1 MKQETMKY
9 YPEKGRRVLSD
20 LDDLFSFPVDF
31 FKPMGFSLNSMKTD
45 VIEKDGKMI
54 LDIEMP
60 GLNKEDIKVSLKDG
74 YLTVSASH
82 NEEKEEKDDKGT
94 LVRKERSSG
103 SMSRSFYVGEDVT
116 VEEINGSYENGML
129 KLEVPK
135 KEPVEAETKFIE
147 IK

>member
-1 MKQETMKY
+1 MKY
-9 YPEKGRRVLSD
+9 YPEKGRRVFGD

-45 VIEKDGKMI
+45 VTEKDGKTI

-60 GLNKEDIKVSLKDG
+60 GLDKGDIKVSLKDG
-74 YLTVSASH
+74 YLTVSASR

-94 LVRKERSSG
+94 IIKKERSTG
-103 SMSRSFYVGEDVT
+103 SMSRSFYVGEEVSVD
-116 VEEINGSYENGML
+116 EIDGSYENGIL
-129 KLEVPK
+129 KLEIPK
-135 KEPVEAETKFIE
+135 KEPIEAETKFIE